1 MATQVLIV
9 HGQLPFA
16 IKLKQTLERNASFD
30 VHPFTSFDAAVDYLA
45 EHVQDVA
52 VVDFSLP
59 GATGEQMV
67 RQLRIVQPGLP
78 IIATPK
84 IDDVDMYDLD
94 VLASLD
100 KNFQARDLINTITNF
115 FARNERPST
124 YAQSATNPLPRT
136 QAPSQ
141 MLPPPEFTSPPPKRS
156 APLPPGDL
164 PEYTSLDSVLSSAG
178 AGNIFEPPR
187 KEGDTP
193 ASIIEELN
201 WADELAKPSES
212 SFDDVLSA
220 LPDDAQDVNE
230 SSSQR
235 NPFTDLVNS
244 MRSEES
250 HRPLPSRQQQFVEY
264 IITGEIDPLGED
276 LQAPPPAPIVPTPGT
291 PPEPKRIT
299 SLFDRLSKDEPPP
312 PSFEES
318 GTVSDVVTGVQD
330 RSFRNVL
337 SILRGEE
344 EEAEEPDE
352 PEIAPPTA
360 ADFDVAPRTPSGVS
374 PLQEVEAFD
383 FDDEPTPAK
392 VILQRTLE
400 QSMSDGG
407 FTLEE
412 LLSSI
417 DAQLP
422 LHRPKV
428 QPLPSWLR
436 EQQRTQDDAFLIR
449 EPDFLPEQLPDEP
462 TPIEPSEDLY
472 VNEITLPAR
481 GQVIEAHPEAL
492 ETEWLASPPEHFSE
506 ETISFPESLPEEY
519 PPEAEITVPHR
530 SVVEDALG
538 EFSYED
544 AQAFEELV
552 GEGFEDGFQNVE
564 PIEAELEEAD
574 AAFEIDGE
582 EAAPEYADA
591 FDFAQP
597 MEPIRETDAVP
608 HETTGAW
615 YDLPEQDFNTQF
627 EMMAAFQVLG
637 EDGVSSGALYTEVPV
652 DQEAEAAPAQPEPVA
667 ALAAPQQD
675 PHLAQLA
682 LSLTEVSLELTAEA
696 TLLARDQQIVAYAGR
711 MDKEEIEE
719 LRGTIADD
727 WDAAPGEVRIRFIT
741 AQGSGKDYMLYSR
754 RTEDDFTLSLVFAGT
769 TPLRDIR
776 RQGKRLVDALLSVPE
791 SPAPPAAPKATSAPA
806 VKAEPVD
813 VGTRTPYAYVW
824 LLRDPRAHL
833 DSAVSQAITAGLNV
847 QMTEKQWAI
856 KTLQVHED
864 YVYVLADVPGE
875 ELPYQTVRDLKR
887 RSAEIAHAQN
897 PNYTADRLW
906 ANSYLVV
913 TPGRELDQDEIQQ
926 FINFDRM

>member
-1 MATQVLIV
+1 MSTQVLII

-16 IKLKQTLERNASFD
+16 IKLKQTLERNASFE
-30 VHPFTSFDAAVDYLA
+30 VHPFTSFDAAVDYLS
-45 EHVQDVA
+45 EHVQDVTL
-52 VVDFSLP
+52 VDFSLP
-59 GATGEQMV
+59 GFTGEQMV
-67 RQLRIVQPGLP
+67 RQLRIIQPGIP
-78 IIATPK
+78 VIATPK
-84 IDDVDMYDLD
+84 IDDVDMHDLD
-94 VLASLD
+94 VIAALD
-100 KNFQARDLINTITNF
+100 KNFQARDLINTINNF
-115 FARNERPST
+115 FSRNERPTS
-124 YAQSATNPLPRT
+124 YAAATTNELPRE
-136 QAPSQ
+136 QQ
-141 MLPPPEFTSPPPKRS
+141 KPPKRS
-156 APLPPGDL
+156 APLPPADI

-178 AGNIFEPPR
+178 TANIFEPPR

-193 ASIIEELN
+193 AGMIAELN
-201 WADELAKPSES
+201 WADDLAKPGA

-220 LPDDAQDVNE
+220 LPEDADVNE
-230 SSSQR
+230 SSSSR

-244 MRSEES
+244 MKSEEA

-264 IITGEIDPLGED
+264 ILTGELDPLIED
-276 LQAPPPAPIVPTPGT
+276 MPSEPPEPVLPPPGT
-291 PPEPKRIT
+291 PPPPKKIT

-318 GTVSDVVTGVQD
+318 GTVSDLVTGVQD

-344 EEAEEPDE
+344 EEAEEAE

-360 ADFDVAPRTPSGVS
+360 ADFDVGSRSTSGIS
-374 PLQEVEAFD
+374 PLEEVEGFD
-383 FDDEPTPAK
+383 FGDEPTPAK

-400 QSMSDGG
+400 QSMSGGG

-412 LLSSI
+412 LLASI
-417 DAQLP
+417 DQQLP

-436 EQQRTQDDAFLIR
+436 EQRRSEEDSFLVR

-462 TPIEPSEDLY
+462 TPVEPSELY
-472 VNEITLPAR
+472 ADQITLPAR

-492 ETEWLASPPEHFSE
+492 ETEWLQSPERFSE

-519 PPEAEITVPHR
+519 PADETIVHR
-530 SVVEDALG
+530 RAVEEALG
-538 EFSYED
+538 DFSYED
-544 AQAFEELV
+544 AQAFEELA
-552 GEGFEDGFQNVE
+552 EAQYEDDFQAVE
-564 PIEAELEEAD
+564 PIEADEETPAHAD
-574 AAFEIDGE
+574 AYDSAQVYSGP
-582 EAAPEYADA
+582 EALEYADT
-591 FDFAQP
+591 FDYAQP
-597 MEPIRETDAVP
+597 MEPVGAEAGA
-608 HETTGAW
+608 TTGAW

-637 EDGVSSGALYTEVPV
+637 EDGVSKGALYTEVPV
-652 DQEAEAAPAQPEPVA
+652 EPQPPEASPVAEPEPQPA
-667 ALAAPQQD
+667 ASAED
-675 PHLAQLA
+675 PYLAQLA

-711 MDKEEIEE
+711 MDAEEVEE

-791 SPAPPAAPKATSAPA
+791 APPAPKPITAPVVP
-806 VKAEPVD
+806 VKVEPLD
-813 VGTRTPYAYVW
+813 VGARTPYAYVW

-833 DSAVSQAITAGLNV
+833 DSAVSQAIISGLNV
-847 QMTEKQWAI
+847 QMREKQWAI
-856 KTLQVHED
+856 QTLQVHED
-864 YVYVLADVPGE
+864 YVYMLADVPGE
-875 ELPYQTVRDLKR
+875 ELPYQTVRELKR

-897 PNYTADRLW
+897 PAYAPERLW

-913 TPGRELDQDEIQQ
+913 TPGRELDQEEIQQ